1 MKEFQGRPSSGLS
14 RIGGQPFGWEGGRLS
29 VKRSAKKARPQSATL
44 MSSSCQIAIIGA
56 GPYGLSV
63 AATLRSNGKEPRT
76 FGEPMEF
83 WLKQTPSG
91 MLLRSAKHAS
101 SIGDP
106 ALHLQLTDFAAS
118 VRKTFSERVT
128 VEEFREY
135 GLWYQ
140 QHAVPDVDR
149 RKVTR
154 LARTNGAFDLTL
166 EDGEEIEAASV
177 VVAAGIDAFAHLP
190 AQFAGISPRLA
201 SHTSSHRD
209 LSMFADAR
217 VIVVGS
223 GQSAFESAAL
233 LLEHGAQVEI
243 IMRAA
248 DVFWLRNN
256 VGKEPSGLRGIV
268 NPRTD
273 VGPLEWHFPPA
284 NLAVARPDFLRMLP
298 RPIQQILHDASVR
311 PAVSGWIRPRVS
323 RATITASRRIISADA
338 DRNRVTLTLDDGTT
352 RNADHVLLGTGYR
365 VDISRYSFI
374 DPELL
379 DSIARVDGYPELD
392 RGFQSSVRGLY
403 FTGAA
408 AARSFGPLVRFVSG
422 TKYSARTIARRIT
435 ADTNIE
441 MATRHSAP
449 KLGHISRAPSP
460 TSSATQRGGAL
471 VLSGDPASLGI
482 IRSLG
487 RHHIPVWA
495 LVGKYRLA
503 GLSRY
508 CARTLRWP
516 QPSDDANDLEFLLE
530 VGRRYGLDGWLLLTT
545 DDNHA
550 AFLAR
555 NRDALSERFLI
566 PPPDWDV
573 MRHAFD
579 KRLTYRLAASLGLD
593 HPWTYQ
599 PRDGEDVAALECK
612 FPVVLK
618 PAVKTSINRFTR
630 ERAWLVN
637 NREELLK
644 RYEEAADLVGA
655 DAVLIQQMIPGGGEN
670 QLSYAA
676 LYTNGQPVASLV
688 ARRTRQLPID
698 FGQNSSYVETDECDS
713 IERAAERLLGTLRYS
728 GLVEVEFKFDPRDR
742 TYKLLDVNP
751 RIWSWHTLAD
761 KAGVDFPYLLW
772 RLVHNQPI
780 ERIRA
785 KPGVK
790 WVRMVRDVAAAAQEL
805 WRGRL
810 TPEAYLRSVADASAF
825 AIFSADDVV
834 PALLEIPSL
843 FAYQWRT
850 SLGGRIAARQQLK

>member
-1 MKEFQGRPSSGLS
+1 MPN
-14 RIGGQPFGWEGGRLS
+14 
-29 VKRSAKKARPQSATL
+29 
-44 MSSSCQIAIIGA
+44 SSCQIAIIGA

-63 AATLRSNGKEPRT
+63 AATLRANGREPRT
-76 FGEPMEF
+76 FGQPMEF

-91 MLLRSAKHAS
+91 MLLRSAQFAS

-118 VRKTFSERVT
+118 LGKTFAERVR
-128 VEEFREY
+128 VEDFREY

-140 QHAVPDVDR
+140 RLAVPDVDR
-149 RKVTR
+149 RKVAKLSKTDETFHLE
-154 LARTNGAFDLTL
+154 LADR
-166 EDGEEIEAASV
+166 EEVQAACV

-190 AQFAGISPRLA
+190 AQFTGISSRLV
-201 SHTSSHRD
+201 SHTSSHCD
-209 LSMFADAR
+209 LSKFADAR

-248 DVFWLRNN
+248 EVFWLRNSN
-256 VGKEPSGLRGIV
+256 GKAPSRLRNMF

-284 NLAVARPDFLRMLP
+284 TLAVARPDFLRKLP
-298 RPIQQILHDASVR
+298 RPIRQILHDASVR
-311 PAVSGWIRPRVS
+311 PAVSGWLRPRVAGAS
-323 RATITASRRIISADA
+323 ITDSRRIISADA
-338 DRNRVTLTLDDGTT
+338 DSNRLTLTLDDGTRRT
-352 RNADHVLLGTGYR
+352 ADHVLLGTGYR

-392 RGFQSSVRGLY
+392 PNFQSSVRGLY

-422 TKYSARTIARRIT
+422 TKYSARTIARRIL
-435 ADTNIE
+435 ADSDAE
-441 MATRHSAP
+441 RVARSSSRRPA
-449 KLGHISRAPSP
+449 HILLTPSL
-460 TSSATQRGGAL
+460 TGVASQRGGAL
-471 VLSGDPASLGI
+471 VLSGDPPSLGI
-482 IRSLG
+482 VRSLG

-508 CARTLRWP
+508 CGRTLRWP
-516 QPSDDANDLEFLLE
+516 QPSDDTNDLEFLLE
-530 VGRRYGLDGWLLLTT
+530 IGRRYGLDGWLLLTT
-545 DDNHA
+545 DDNRA

-555 NRDALSERFLI
+555 NREALSERFLI

-579 KRLTYRLAASLGLD
+579 KRLTYQLAASLGLD
-593 HPWTYQ
+593 HPMTYQ
-599 PRDGEDVAALECK
+599 PRTRADVAALESE

-618 PAVKTSINRFTR
+618 PAIKTSINRFTR

-644 RYEEAADLVGA
+644 RYEEAAGLVGE

-676 LYTNGQPVASLV
+676 LYNDGQPIASLV
-688 ARRTRQLPID
+688 ARRTRQFPID
-698 FGQNSSYVETDECDS
+698 FGQSSSYVETDECDS

-742 TYKLLDVNP
+742 TYKLLDINP
-751 RIWSWHTLAD
+751 RIWSWHTLAE

-772 RLVHNQPI
+772 RLVHKQPI
-780 ERIRA
+780 ERIRGN
-785 KPGVK
+785 PGVK
-790 WVRMVRDVAAAAQEL
+790 WVRMVRDVAAASQEL

-825 AIFSADDVV
+825 AVFSSDDLV
-834 PALLEIPSL
+834 PALLEIPLL
-843 FAYQWRT
+843 FAYQCRT
-850 SLGGRIAARQQLK
+850 SLGGRLARPHLK